1 MAKRKD
7 PPKINMVVVTY
18 NGDRKLF
25 HSFMESMI
33 LDYLNSGSM
42 PRRSGSNFIDK
53 VEIYS
58 KTA

>member
-7 PPKINMVVVTY
+7 PPKINLVVVTY

-25 HSFMESMI
+25 NSFMESMI

-42 PRRSGSNFIDK
+42 PKCSDSDFIDK
-53 VEIYS
+53 VENYS